1 MTRRIGF
8 VLSLALVVWAAA
20 VVPVPYYEVQPGSAR
35 PVEELVTLGTDTTP
49 IDGDLDLLT
58 TRLRT
63 PAVGEALWIALV
75 PDRELEPD
83 RSRAPGDIDLD
94 EYFGLQQ
101 LAFETSFLTAVAVA
115 AEEAGYDVQLR
126 TRAIVAHVL
135 RGGPSDGVL
144 RAGDT
149 ITAVDGTP
157 VTGATDLVDELQTDE
172 DGRVVTLDL
181 LRGDEE
187 LTVEVTMRRVPE
199 AERPV
204 LGIVA
209 ETVADEP
216 DLPFSVEIDRDNISG
231 PSAGLMLALTATD
244 LLLEEDLTRGR
255 VIAGTGTIARDGR
268 VGPVS
273 GVEQKTRA
281 AIAAGA
287 DMLLVPVEA
296 LPLTSAA
303 SEAGIEVVGVE
314 TYQDA
319 LAALRGD
326 TGGVAA
332 PRR

>member
-1 MTRRIGF
+1 MTRRISY

-20 VVPVPYYEVQPGSAR
+20 VVPVPFYEVQPGSAR

-49 IDGDLDLLT
+49 IEGDLDLLT
-58 TRLRT
+58 TRLRS
-63 PAVGEALWIALV
+63 PAVAEAVWIALD
-75 PDRELEPD
+75 PDRDLEPNQ
-83 RSRAPGDIDLD
+83 SRAPGDIDLE
-94 EYFGLQQ
+94 EYFGLQE

-115 AEEAGYDVQLR
+115 AEEAGYEVELR

-149 ITAVDGTP
+149 ITAVDGRP
-157 VTGATDLVDELQTDE
+157 VTGATDLVDELRTDE
-172 DGRVVTLDL
+172 DTRTVELDL
-181 LRGDEE
+181 LRGEE
-187 LTVEVTMRRVPE
+187 ALTVEVTMRRVPD
-199 AERPV
+199 ADRPV
-204 LGIVA
+204 IGIVA

-216 DLPFSVEIDRDNISG
+216 DLPFAVDIDRDNIAG

-287 DMLLVPVEA
+287 DLLLVPVEA
-296 LPLTSAA
+296 LPLTGAA

-326 TGGVAA
+326 TEGVAA
-332 PRR
+332 PQR

>member
-1 MTRRIGF
+1 MTRRIGY
-8 VLSLALVVWAAA
+8 VLSLALVVWAAV
-20 VVPVPYYEVQPGSAR
+20 VVPVPFYEVQPGSAR
-35 PVEELVTLGTDTTP
+35 PVEDLVTLGVATTP
-49 IDGDLDLLT
+49 VQGDLDLLT
-58 TRLRT
+58 TRLLS
-63 PAVGEALWIALV
+63 PGVAEALWIAV
-75 PDRELEPD
+75 SPDRELQPD
-83 RSRAPGDIDLD
+83 QTRAPGGIELE
-94 EYFGLQQ
+94 EYFGLQE

-115 AEEAGYDVQLR
+115 AEEAGYQVQLR

-135 RGGPSDGVL
+135 LDGPSHGLL

-149 ITAVDGTP
+149 ITAVDGAP
-157 VTGATDLVDELQTDE
+157 VGGATDLVDELRTSD
-172 DGRVVTLDL
+172 DARTVTLDV
-181 LRGDEE
+181 LRGEEE
-187 LTVEVTMRRVPE
+187 LVVDVTMRRLPD

-204 LGIVA
+204 IGIVA

-216 DLPFSVEIDRDNISG
+216 DLPFTVEVDRRNISG

-296 LPLTSAA
+296 LPDTAAA
-303 SEAGIEVVGVE
+303 SAAGIEVVGVE
-314 TYQDA
+314 TFQDA
-319 LAALRGD
+319 LAALRGG
-326 TGGVAA
+326 TEGVAA